1 MRDAKRITVFVG
13 HYGSGKTELAV
24 NYAIELSRLGKKVI
38 IVDFDIVNPYFRTK
52 DAEEVLNSYGIEV
65 IAPQYANMNLENPA
79 LPAEIYKAFDDK
91 ESYIIF
97 DVGGDDDGAIP
108 LGRYH
113 SRFAQEDIDVFFVL
127 NERRVFTSDIEGA
140 NEILGA
146 IEYVSRLKVTA
157 IINNTHLKEETT
169 PEIVVRGEEF
179 AAEFAK
185 QVNLPLIYTGGT
197 KEILDSIPPEKISE
211 RLEIRNLIK
220 LRF

>member
-1 MRDAKRITVFVG
+1 M
-13 HYGSGKTELAV
+13 
-24 NYAIELSRLGKKVI
+24 
-38 IVDFDIVNPYFRTK
+38 
-52 DAEEVLNSYGIEV
+52 
-65 IAPQYANMNLENPA
+65 
-79 LPAEIYKAFDDK
+79 
-91 ESYIIF
+91 
-97 DVGGDDDGAIP
+97 
-108 LGRYH
+108 
-113 SRFAQEDIDVFFVL
+113 
-127 NERRVFTSDIEGA
+127 
-140 NEILGA
+140 
-146 IEYVSRLKVTA
+146 TA

>member
-1 MRDAKRITVFVG
+1 M
-13 HYGSGKTELAV
+13 
-24 NYAIELSRLGKKVI
+24 LG
-38 IVDFDIVNPYFRTK
+38 T
-52 DAEEVLNSYGIEV
+52 YGIEV

-91 ESYIIF
+91 ESYIVF

-113 SRFAQEDIDVFFVL
+113 SRFMEEDIDVFFVL
-127 NERRVFTSDIEGA
+127 NERRVFTSDADGA
-140 NEILGA
+140 LEILEA

-169 PEIVVRGEEF
+169 PEIVLRGEEF
-179 AAEFAK
+179 AEEFAK
-185 QVNLPLIYTGGT
+185 RVNLPLIYTGGT
-197 KEILDSIPPEKISE
+197 KEILDLVPEEKISE
-211 RLEIRNLIK
+211 RIEIRNLIK

>member
-1 MRDAKRITVFVG
+1 MREPKRITVFVG

-24 NYAIELSRLGKKVI
+24 NYAMALRRSGKKVI

-52 DAEEVLNSYGIEV
+52 DAEAELNAMGIEV

-113 SRFAQEDIDVFFVL
+113 SRFTEEEIDVFFVL
-127 NERRVFTSDIEGA
+127 NERRMFTSDTDGA
-140 NEILGA
+140 LEILEA

-169 PEIVVRGEEF
+169 PEIVLRGEEF
-179 AAEFAK
+179 ANEFSGRTG
-185 QVNLPLIYTGGT
+185 LPIACTCGT
-197 KEILDSIPPEKISE
+197 AAVLEQIPQEKISE
-211 RLEIRNLIK
+211 KFMIENLIK